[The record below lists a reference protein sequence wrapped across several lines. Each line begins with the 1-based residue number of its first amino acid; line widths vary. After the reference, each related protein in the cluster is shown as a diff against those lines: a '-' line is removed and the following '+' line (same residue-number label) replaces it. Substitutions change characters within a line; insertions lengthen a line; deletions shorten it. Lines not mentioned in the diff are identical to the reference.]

1 MSPARMSKIEN
12 SIRLV
17 LEFNEAFNR
26 HDVEGIMPLLSP
38 DCIFESSSPSPNGTT
53 FSGREAILTFWQG
66 YFREFSDVTCK
77 IDDIFSQGFHC
88 VMRWRRTWVDPT
100 GETRNMRGVDVFK
113 LKENLIC
120 EHYSYIK
127 G

>member
-1 MSPARMSKIEN
+1 MCPARMSKVEN

-26 HDVEGIMPLLSP
+26 HDVVGMMHLLSP
-38 DCIFESSSPSPNGTT
+38 DCIFESPSPSPNGTA
-53 FSGREAILTFWQG
+53 FSGHEAILAFWQV

-77 IDDIFSQGFHC
+77 IEDIFSLGFHC
-88 VMRWRRTWVDPT
+88 VMRWRRTWVDPA
-100 GETRNMRGVDVFK
+100 GETMNMRGVDVFK
-113 LKENLIC
+113 IKENLIC
-120 EHYSYIK
+120 ENYSYVK